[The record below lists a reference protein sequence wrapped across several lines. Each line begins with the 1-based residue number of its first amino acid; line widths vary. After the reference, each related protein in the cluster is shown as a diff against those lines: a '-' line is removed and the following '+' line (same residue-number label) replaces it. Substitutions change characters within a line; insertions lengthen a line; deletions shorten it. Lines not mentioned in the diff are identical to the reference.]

1 MAQRVFSRVARHVV
15 QPRRQQVPTA
25 NSAAGDQ
32 PTGVMSAYA
41 RRIRNTFIAAA
52 LGAAILL
59 PAGLAAAPGAAA
71 SSSGGRDCSG
81 WTSTTRPPD
90 YIRVYR
96 NQSGRIERVPFR
108 RYVITVLGKEW
119 PSYLPQ
125 AVVEAGAV
133 AVKQY
138 AWFHALR
145 GPRHTRNGR
154 CFDVRDG
161 TSDQLYKPQRARVR
175 SDHYR
180 AVDKTWD
187 VSLFKNGTMFMTGY
201 RRGDKRRCGRD
212 ATGWKLFARSASRC
226 ANSGKSFLR
235 ILRIYYGPNLEIERQ
250 RTATP

>member
-1 MAQRVFSRVARHVV
+1 MPSS
-15 QPRRQQVPTA
+15 
-25 NSAAGDQ
+25 NSSVESQ
-32 PTGVMSAYA
+32 PTRPMSAYV
-41 RRIRNTFIAAA
+41 RRIRNTIVAAVIGVA
-52 LGAAILL
+52 VLL
-59 PAGLAAAPGAAA
+59 PAGLLAAPGPAAA
-71 SSSGGRDCSG
+71 SSPGRDCSR

-90 YIRVYR
+90 YIRVFR
-96 NQSGRIERVPFR
+96 NRSGRIERVPFR

-226 ANSGKSFLR
+226 ANSGKSYLR

-250 RTATP
+250 PTATR